1 VSVRGDL
8 DGLATVTCERL
19 RAQPGQWST
28 GSFCVCEHI
37 GYGETCTELDL
48 GAHVQ
53 AAFDSSAGCAAAP
66 IALWIARTRLD
77 VDLYQRSVQRQHGH
91 HQRLP
96 TSVLHE
102 LEAGCW
108 IMCAQMLG

>member
-1 VSVRGDL
+1 MSVRGDL
-8 DGLATVTCERL
+8 DGLAAVTCERL
-19 RAQPGQWST
+19 RAHPGQWST
-28 GSFCVCEHI
+28 GSFCVCERI

-96 TSVLHE
+96 TSVLHV